1 MAALGRQ
8 RKRIKGAIL
17 IKRSTKT
24 IIKEGSLDFG
34 RSTIKSVDNSDH
46 GIFGVERGEGRP
58 WGLWRGTLFLQQI
71 SQDLTNLETS
81 LDNFGHHKLREIS
94 SDIFLIIKWPVETE
108 SWWSSRIHVL
118 NDKGT

>member
-34 RSTIKSVDNSDH
+34 RSTIKSIDNSDH
-46 GIFGVERGEGRP
+46 GLFGVERGERRP
-58 WGLWRGTLFLQQI
+58 
-71 SQDLTNLETS
+71 
-81 LDNFGHHKLREIS
+81 
-94 SDIFLIIKWPVETE
+94 
-108 SWWSSRIHVL
+108 
-118 NDKGT
+118 